1 MLPALPLYSREC
13 LWQILALYAE
23 LGERREDVI
32 PVKVIWEVGKLHFE
46 EKATGYERGKMR
58 GEGSADAHGT
68 LPCSRGQLCISN
80 LWQPS
85 VQTIQPKKK
94 GISHR
99 VPPPCQQECSLPE
112 FGSWPG
118 SLSVFALTFLP
129 AVIRVCASEVG
140 GKMQRAKGICWDLRG
155 TSSLL
160 RAQWRRVFWDG
171 RTPQRK
177 RVGCQIKREAQ
188 KICWASEGEVA
199 LLYPFVHGILGG
211 KCWLRECCMCG
222 SQHHFQ

>member
-1 MLPALPLYSREC
+1 MPMEHCPAPEASFVSVTFDSHLSRPYS
-13 LWQILALYAE
+13 Q
-23 LGERREDVI
+23 
-32 PVKVIWEVGKLHFE
+32 
-46 EKATGYERGKMR
+46 
-58 GEGSADAHGT
+58 
-68 LPCSRGQLCISN
+68 
-80 LWQPS
+80 
-85 VQTIQPKKK
+85 KK

-140 GKMQRAKGICWDLRG
+140 SKMQRAKGICWDLRG

-177 RVGCQIKREAQ
+177 RVGCRIKREAQ
-188 KICWASEGEVA
+188 KICIGHLKEKWRYFTHLFME
-199 LLYPFVHGILGG
+199 Y
-211 KCWLRECCMCG
+211 
-222 SQHHFQ
+222 

>member
-94 GISHR
+94 ESLIGCHLHASRNALYQNLGRGLGHLQCL
-99 VPPPCQQECSLPE
+99 PWLSCQP
-112 FGSWPG
+112 
-118 SLSVFALTFLP
+118 LSVYVLQKWAARCREP
-129 AVIRVCASEVG
+129 
-140 GKMQRAKGICWDLRG
+140 RG
-155 TSSLL
+155 SAETY
-160 RAQWRRVFWDG
+160 G
-171 RTPQRK
+171 
-177 RVGCQIKREAQ
+177 
-188 KICWASEGEVA
+188 A
-199 LLYPFVHGILGG
+199 LLVY
-211 KCWLRECCMCG
+211 
-222 SQHHFQ
+222 